1 MLNGSETECSE
12 ISAGYF
18 RAAKTFMED
27 VVVID
32 CVASIS
38 LWVTSHSVFKGR
50 LLFYRNK
57 GGVLIM
63 SKRFTTDPYSMI
75 DSNTVPREKGIVQGH
90 VFSLLNVEA
99 AIII

>member
-57 GGVLIM
+57 GGVLTM
-63 SKRFTTDPYSMI
+63 SKSFTTDPYSMI
-75 DSNTVPREKGIVQGH
+75 DSQFQEKM
-90 VFSLLNVEA
+90 E
-99 AIII
+99 